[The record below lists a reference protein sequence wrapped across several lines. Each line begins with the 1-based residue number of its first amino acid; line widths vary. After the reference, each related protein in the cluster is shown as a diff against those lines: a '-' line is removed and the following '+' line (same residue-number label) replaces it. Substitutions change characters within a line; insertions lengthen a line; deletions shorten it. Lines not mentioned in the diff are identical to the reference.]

1 MHLLVPGAYRRRRL
15 LLSTRARRMSLNAP
29 SGAGCLPTECGL
41 AGLKE
46 NTVSMHLLVPGAYRQ
61 YQVIVGALSIDSLN
75 APSGAGCLPTRKSP
89 PMRFSLRVSMHL
101 LVPGAYRHETSRSKS
116 FGPRV
121 SMHLLVPGAYRLDKP
136 SLRWSDRSGS
146 QCTFWC
152 RVLTDPRGSDAG
164 AWDRFLSQCTFWCRV
179 LTDAAK
185 EDRRPPPHSAS
196 QCTFWCRVLTDKNP
210 APIRSGASC
219 LNAPSG
225 AGCLPTESLPLPPRT

>member
-1 MHLLVPGAYRRRRL
+1 MLIGLNAPSGAGCLPTQENRRL
-15 LLSTRARRMSLNAP
+15 QPRSVGLNAP

-196 QCTFWCRVLTDKNP
+196 QCTFWCRVLTDRVP
-210 APIRSGASC
+210 AAATTHLAVSMHLLVPGAYRQ
-219 LNAPSG
+219 
-225 AGCLPTESLPLPPRT
+225 TKK